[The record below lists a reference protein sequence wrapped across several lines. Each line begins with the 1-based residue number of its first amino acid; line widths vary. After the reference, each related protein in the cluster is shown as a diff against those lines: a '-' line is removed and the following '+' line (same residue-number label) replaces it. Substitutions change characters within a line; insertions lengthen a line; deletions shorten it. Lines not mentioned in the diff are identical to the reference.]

1 MTTLRDLRVVP
12 LGLAYLTGVKKSDQN
27 IDLLSV
33 ASVSSSEAGERQNTT
48 FSESTNLM
56 LTIVNIG
63 MNHETAP
70 VELRELLDLGSSN
83 VADVIAAVSS
93 IKEIKESLVLST
105 CNRVEIL
112 FTTHKKKQAKQSV
125 IEFLQRFSGVES
137 KKLTPALY
145 TYENEE
151 AIRHIFRVGAS
162 LDSMVVGEPQILGQV
177 KDAYRAA
184 VEHKSSSVILNRL
197 MHRAFSLAKRIRSE
211 TEIAGS
217 PVSISFAAVELAKK
231 IFGDLRGKKALLIGA
246 GEMAEL
252 AATYLIGNQ
261 VERMLVAN
269 RTFSR
274 AVDLADQFRGTAIS
288 FDEIPD
294 QLEQVDIVIT
304 STASPDPIITL
315 GQVKHRMKLRK
326 NRPLFFID
334 IAVPRDVEPHV
345 NQLDNVYVYDI
356 DDLKGI
362 IDTNI
367 NKRKEEAVK
376 AERMVDEEVIKFTHW
391 LKTLEVVPTIV
402 ALQDKCEHIRQSELK
417 KTLSNLAD
425 LSPDQTKLIENLTA
439 SITKKI
445 LNNPILFLKRKE
457 ERDSRDLYLDI
468 TRKLFDLDS
477 DTDDSGSK

>member
-1 MTTLRDLRVVP
+1 
-12 LGLAYLTGVKKSDQN
+12 
-27 IDLLSV
+27 
-33 ASVSSSEAGERQNTT
+33 
-48 FSESTNLM
+48 M

-70 VELRELLDLGSSN
+70 VELRELLALGSQN
-83 VADVIAAVSS
+83 IDEVISAIRA

-112 FTTHKKKQAKQSV
+112 FTTDKKRQAKQSV
-125 IEFLQRFSGVES
+125 MEFLGRFSGVER
-137 KKLTPALY
+137 KKLMPALY
-145 TYENEE
+145 TYENEQ
-151 AIRHIFRVGAS
+151 AIRHLFRVGAS

-177 KDAYRAA
+177 KDAYRTA

-197 MHRAFSLAKRIRSE
+197 MHRTFSLAKKIRSE

-231 IFGDLRGKKALLIGA
+231 IFGELKGKKTLLIGA

-261 VERMLVAN
+261 IEGILVAN

-274 AVDLADQFRGTAIS
+274 AVDLAEQFHGTAIS

-304 STASPDPIITL
+304 STASSEPIITL
-315 GQVKHRMKLRK
+315 GQVKQRMKPRK

-334 IAVPRDVEPHV
+334 IAVPRDVDPHV
-345 NQLDNVYVYDI
+345 NQLDNVYAYDI

-362 IDTNI
+362 VDTNI
-367 NKRKEEAVK
+367 NKRKKEAVK
-376 AERMVDEEVIKFTHW
+376 AERMVDKEVIKFTHW
-391 LKTLEVVPTIV
+391 LKTLEVVPTIA
-402 ALQDKCEHIRQSELK
+402 ALQDKCEHVRQRELK

-425 LSPDQTKLIENLTA
+425 LSPDQRKLIENLTV

-457 ERDSRDLYLDI
+457 DRDSRDLYLDV

-477 DTDDSGSK
+477 DTENSHSE